1 MAFKL
6 KIEPL
11 AKFDIQ
17 SEINYYNSKQKG
29 LGKRFHSDVKTCFN
43 AIKINPFYQ
52 VRYDDIHCLPL
63 KKFPAMVHFTID
75 ELAKIVTVRAVINTN
90 KDPDSNWVKL
100 P

>member
-1 MAFKL
+1 MVFKL

-52 VRYDDIHCLPL
+52 VH
-63 KKFPAMVHFTID
+63 
-75 ELAKIVTVRAVINTN
+75 
-90 KDPDSNWVKL
+90 
-100 P
+100 